1 MSREIGNEISKSRI
15 EMLTDGIFAIVMT
28 LLVLEIAVPQLTHSE
43 VAAGELPKRLLELW
57 PVIYSYAL
65 SFIILGFFW
74 INHHDQFF
82 YIKRGNRVFVWIT
95 IFHLMFIA
103 FIPFST
109 ALLGEYTDQQ
119 ISVVIYGINIA
130 VAGFW
135 AAVQWWYA
143 AKNHRLIDPDL
154 DPNFITIMS
163 RRSVIGTIVYLI
175 AAALSFFSTTVS
187 LVLYIVIPI
196 YYLIP
201 ARTNK
206 PWLWFTRNK

>member
-15 EMLTDGIFAIVMT
+15 EMLTDD
-28 LLVLEIAVPQLTHSE
+28 
-43 VAAGELPKRLLELW
+43 
-57 PVIYSYAL
+57 
-65 SFIILGFFW
+65 
-74 INHHDQFF
+74 HHDQFY

-95 IFHLMFIA
+95 IFHLLFIA

-143 AKNHRLIDPDL
+143 AKDHRLIAPDL
-154 DPNFITIMS
+154 DPNFITMMS
-163 RRSVIGTIVYLI
+163 RRSVIGTIVYL
-175 AAALSFFSTTVS
+175 
-187 LVLYIVIPI
+187 
-196 YYLIP
+196 
-201 ARTNK
+201 
-206 PWLWFTRNK
+206 

>member
-28 LLVLEIAVPQLTHSE
+28 LIVLEIAVPQLTHSE

-74 INHHDQFF
+74 INHHDQFY
-82 YIKRGNRVFVWIT
+82 YIKRANRVFVWIT

-130 VAGFW
+130 VAGFCG
-135 AAVQWWYA
+135 AVQWWYA
-143 AKNHRLIDPDL
+143 AKGHRLIDPDL
-154 DPNFITIMS
+154 DPKFITIIS
-163 RRSVIGTIVYLI
+163 RRGIIGIIIYLV
-175 AAALSFFSTTVS
+175 AAALSFVSTTIS
-187 LVLYIVIPI
+187 LVLFIVIPV

-201 ARTNK
+201 ARSDK
-206 PWLWFTRNK
+206 AWFWFTKNK

>member
-1 MSREIGNEISKSRI
+1 LSQETGNEISKSRI
-15 EMLTDGIFAIVMT
+15 EMLTDGLFAIVMT
-28 LLVLEIAVPQLTHSE
+28 LLVLEITVPQLTHSE
-43 VAAGELPKRLLELW
+43 VAAGELPRRLLTLW

-65 SFIILGFFW
+65 SFVILGFFW
-74 INHHDQFF
+74 INHHDQF
-82 YIKRGNRVFVWIT
+82 YYVKRANRVFVWIT
-95 IFHLMFIA
+95 IFYLMSVA

-119 ISVVIYGINIA
+119 ISVVIYGTNVA

-143 AKNHRLIDPDL
+143 TKDHHLIDPDL
-154 DPNFITIMS
+154 DPTFIRVMS
-163 RRSVIGTIVYLI
+163 RRSFLGTIIYLI
-175 AAALSFFSTTVS
+175 AAALSFVSTTVS
-187 LVLYIVIPI
+187 LVLFIVIPI

-201 ARTNK
+201 ARTDR